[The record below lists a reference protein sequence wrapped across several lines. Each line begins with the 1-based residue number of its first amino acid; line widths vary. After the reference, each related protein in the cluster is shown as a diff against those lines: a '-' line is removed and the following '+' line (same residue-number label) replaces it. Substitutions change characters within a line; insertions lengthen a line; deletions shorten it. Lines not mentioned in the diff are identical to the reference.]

1 MTAPRLAR
9 SGFWCHFRSYPRTL
23 PRPAASFQ
31 PHGSNSKL
39 AQNRFASYKYFNRDT
54 RQSQYNHRF
63 RAVSLAHYIWDKYK
77 IAIVTVVGGSALVWV
92 YNQEAVPVTGR
103 RRFNMISLSME
114 KRFSER
120 FKSQILAQLDEPIL
134 PSDHPYTKL
143 VVNVVERLLP
153 SVYHLAGAGAGS
165 GDAWR
170 VHVIDSEDMNAFVI
184 PGGDVFVFAGLLPIC
199 HDEEGLAVVLA
210 HEMAHNVARHSAERM
225 SQVIYLVPFIWAATR
240 LLDLSDEVLFALA
253 SFTFLL
259 PSSRT
264 QELEADYIGLLLMA
278 QSCFNPEA
286 AVPFWERMKEAQRT
300 VPLRFLSEH
309 PLEIISTHPSN
320 YSRIKSIKEWLPE
333 AKDKFHQRGCGLT
346 SNYARK
352 IDDAFK
358 AQGGMGRK
366 REVVVRPQGQPQDED
381 DFFW

>member
-1 MTAPRLAR
+1 
-9 SGFWCHFRSYPRTL
+9 
-23 PRPAASFQ
+23 
-31 PHGSNSKL
+31 
-39 AQNRFASYKYFNRDT
+39 
-54 RQSQYNHRF
+54 
-63 RAVSLAHYIWDKYK
+63 
-77 IAIVTVVGGSALVWV
+77 
-92 YNQEAVPVTGR
+92 
-103 RRFNMISLSME
+103 MISLTME
-114 KRFSER
+114 KRFSEK

-300 VPLRFLSEH
+300 VPLRLLSEH

-381 DFFW
+381 DCFW